1 MSFTNRKITVSFDM
15 QNGNFAGGGN
25 KATLSGLRISA
36 HITNA
41 GGASMGQLQ
50 MAIFGMELSMM
61 NQLSTVGKQINY
73 ISKNKVTVQ
82 AGDDING
89 MSTAFVGNI
98 SYAWVDAKSQPNVC
112 FRVEAVAGGDLA
124 VKASPP
130 TSVQGAGDVAT
141 IMGQIAQANGLTF
154 ENNGV
159 NVKIANPY
167 LAGSVRN
174 QILSLAQHA
183 GIEHVIDKGT
193 LAIWKPGQP
202 RKGSTPLISPATGM
216 VGYPAF
222 NQAAVIVE
230 TIYNPTFQPGGKV
243 TIKSDLTP
251 ACGDWT
257 IFHLDHELESEIPHG
272 KWFTILSASPI
283 QGSDA
288 P

>member
-15 QNGNFAGGGN
+15 ANGNFQGGGN
-25 KATLSGLRISA
+25 KATLSGLRVAA
-36 HITNA
+36 HIINA
-41 GGASMGQLQ
+41 GGPSMGQLQ

-73 ISKNKVTVQ
+73 IGKNKVTVQ

-89 MSTAFVGNI
+89 MSTVFIGNI
-98 SYAWVDAKSQPNVC
+98 SYAWVDAKSQPQVC

-124 VKASPP
+124 VKAAPP
-130 TSVQGAGDVAT
+130 TSIKGPGDVAT
-141 IMGQIAQANGLTF
+141 ILGKIAKDHGLTF

-159 NVKIANPY
+159 SIKIANPY
-167 LAGSVRN
+167 LSGSVRN
-174 QILSLAQHA
+174 QILSLARHA
-183 GIEHVIDKGT
+183 GIEHVIDKGV
-193 LAIWKPGQP
+193 LAVWKPGES
-202 RKGSTPLISPATGM
+202 RKGSTPVISAATGM

-230 TIYNPTFQPGGKV
+230 TIFKPTFQPGGKI

-251 ACGDWT
+251 ANGDWT
-257 IFHLDHELESEIPHG
+257 IFHIDHDLESEVPNG
-272 KWFTILSASPI
+272 KWFTVLSASPI
-283 QGSDA
+283 QGNDA